1 MQLWHIRR
9 LIHRRTTQDISE
21 FTGLALDARRDR
33 STTPPGSRCLKA
45 SPQSTAACPPC
56 ASGSR
61 LPRAPP
67 RARRGAASSP
77 RVAAA
82 LARAAA
88 GKRWNAPRR
97 GPPCARPPS
106 PRAPPCSTSGA
117 PPSSA
122 PPSRARRRRAAGR
135 GRRTPAGK
143 FGARSA
149 GNSTRAAG
157 ASGAGPHPPP
167 SPEAAAARARSR
179 LYLGCISAVSRLYLA
194 SSTEPRSSR
203 SACHVPCGAP
213 RAVSSAEAREG
224 PRPSESMRP
233 TRRVTCREGPGTTT
247 SEQVHA
253 EPRRRPR
260 RVTSASPPPP
270 RKLSRA
276 TAATCSGR
284 PTARKE
290 SCGLDA

>member
-1 MQLWHIRR
+1 MPPLQYPACRIADMQLWHIRR
-9 LIHRRTTQDISE
+9 LHRRTTQDISE
-21 FTGLALDARRDR
+21 FTGLAFAGFSEVSFRVLPALDARRDR
-33 STTPPGSRCLKA
+33 RTTPPGSRCLKA

-135 GRRTPAGK
+135 GRRTP
-143 FGARSA
+143 
-149 GNSTRAAG
+149 
-157 ASGAGPHPPP
+157 PPP
-167 SPEAAAARARSR
+167 SPEAAAARATC
-179 LYLGCISAVSRLYLA
+179 LV
-194 SSTEPRSSR
+194 
-203 SACHVPCGAP
+203 AP
-213 RAVSSAEAREG
+213 RAQSAL
-224 PRPSESMRP
+224 
-233 TRRVTCREGPGTTT
+233 
-247 SEQVHA
+247 
-253 EPRRRPR
+253 PRRERGR
-260 RVTSASPPPP
+260 GRAS
-270 RKLSRA
+270 R
-276 TAATCSGR
+276 
-284 PTARKE
+284 
-290 SCGLDA
+290 